1 MKTSFRANGYSL
13 ITALICITF
22 LFTISGCGDKTPA
35 FLDFSSKRALELRV
49 PSAELAA
56 NGMEDYNVGKYF
68 TALEYFEEILDRYPF
83 SPEATLAE
91 LKAADCNYHMEN
103 YQEAILLYSEFEER
117 HPTNEAIP
125 YVMFQKGMSHFQR
138 IDRVDRDTIGAEESI
153 KMFNR
158 LLRAYPNSPYNE
170 EAKTRIA
177 AAKEFLANHEYF
189 VVEFYIRT
197 EQYGQAETRLNY
209 LLTMYPDS
217 DIAPKAREVLTRI
230 EAGDPP
236 GAGIFSWFPKMSIPD
251 WSGFW
256 EENDK
261 EMTTSPVER

>member
-1 MKTSFRANGYSL
+1 
-13 ITALICITF
+13 
-22 LFTISGCGDKTPA
+22 
-35 FLDFSSKRALELRV
+35 
-49 PSAELAA
+49 
-56 NGMEDYNVGKYF
+56 
-68 TALEYFEEILDRYPF
+68 
-83 SPEATLAE
+83 
-91 LKAADCNYHMEN
+91 MEN

-138 IDRVDRDTIGAEESI
+138 IDRVDRDTLGAEESI

-158 LLRAYPNSPYNE
+158 LLRAYPNSPYSE
-170 EAKTRIA
+170 EAKVRIA

-217 DIAPKAREVLTRI
+217 GIAPKAREVLARI

-236 GAGIFSWFPKMSIPD
+236 GAGIFSWFSKMSIPD